1 MSIPLEYMII
11 NCQDRAKYR
20 RKDDDKVTGFSIATS
35 EEIPGQDAE
44 TAKVE
49 WLVPHLSREGKKG
62 IEKVF
67 SYDPTID
74 VRFDYVKREIA
85 EKIYL
90 KPGESFAVPE
100 DKKLARII
108 VSKLPALPESE
119 SLPHVADVDRILGFP
134 DFRAE
139 KPFYSPPTKD

>member
-11 NCQDRAKYR
+11 NCQDRAKLR
-20 RKDDDKVTGFSIATS
+20 RKDDDKVTGFSMATS
-35 EEIPGQDAE
+35 EEIQGMDAE

-49 WLVPHLSREGKKG
+49 WLVPHLSREGKG
-62 IEKVF
+62 RIEKVF
-67 SYDPTID
+67 SYDTTID
-74 VRFDYVKREIA
+74 VRFDYIKREIA

-90 KPGESFAVPE
+90 KPGEMFSVPE
-100 DKKLARII
+100 GKKLARIT

-139 KPFYSPPTKD
+139 KPYYKKPEKD